1 MSVRLEETELEVTT
15 HIKLENNSNKTIKN
29 SKIKEI
35 ASFGSSIKMDYEAR
49 FSSKVVKSLDQVWT
63 LKLNSWPLSDTST
76 NSSKIEILDYLRN
89 HVQNL
94 NAEKANSNML
104 FLRNEFS
111 KNFRW
116 GYQYRKLIF
125 MIEGKIKNEPV

>member
-49 FSSKVVKSLDQVWT
+49 FSWKVVKSLDQVWT
-63 LKLNSWPLSDTST
+63 LKLNSWPLSNTST

-89 HVQNL
+89 QVQNL

-111 KNFRW
+111 KIFDEVINIENSYLW
-116 GYQYRKLIF
+116 SNEKL
-125 MIEGKIKNEPV
+125 KIKA

>member
-15 HIKLENNSNKTIKN
+15 HIKLETNSNKTIKN

-49 FSSKVVKSLDQVWT
+49 FSWKVVKSLDQVWT

-111 KNFRW
+111 KIFDEVINIENSYLW
-116 GYQYRKLIF
+116 SNEKL
-125 MIEGKIKNEPV
+125 KIKA

>member
-15 HIKLENNSNKTIKN
+15 HIKLENNSNKTIKS

-49 FSSKVVKSLDQVWT
+49 FSWKVVKSLDQVWT

-76 NSSKIEILDYLRN
+76 NSLKIEILDYLRN
-89 HVQNL
+89 QVQNL

-111 KNFRW
+111 KIFDEVINIENSYLW
-116 GYQYRKLIF
+116 SNEKL
-125 MIEGKIKNEPV
+125 KIKA